1 MKKAEV
7 RADVS
12 KNRLYLELA
21 GFFNDE
27 EMKQI
32 VDHAIE
38 EIKKLKPGF
47 DGINDISEFRPT
59 TAEGAKELER
69 ALQFARDF
77 GFRRAIRVVGP
88 SAVLGQMQF
97 ARKSREVDH
106 EPEFASSI
114 EEAEE
119 MLDRGM
125 RKTWGKN
132 G

>member
-1 MKKAEV
+1 MKKAEI

-12 KNRLYLELA
+12 KNRLYLVLA

-47 DGINDISEFRPT
+47 DGINDISEFKPT
-59 TAEGAKELER
+59 TPQGAKELER
-69 ALQFARDF
+69 ALRFAHAY
-77 GFRRAIRVVGP
+77 GLARAIRIVAS

-97 ARKSREVDH
+97 ARKSRDAGYAA
-106 EPEFASSI
+106 EFANSVQ
-114 EEAEE
+114 EAEE
-119 MLDRGM
+119 MLDRG
-125 RKTWGKN
+125 K
-132 G
+132 